1 MEININWERKE
12 GILIAAL
19 VGRVD
24 AGNAEAFQ
32 NQLESGID
40 AGDDALILDCEQL
53 SFISSAGLRVGLIIA
68 KKFNK
73 PGKEFGMCALSGPVR
88 EVIAIS
94 GFNQLISIYDSR
106 EEAINAITR
115 GARSK
120 DNEGELTREE
130 EVEKMK
136 NEKVLTLARSVDL
149 DILGDNI
156 QNIADFTI
164 EKYEFRNNGTLSSEI
179 REQAVARIKDELWK
193 EVEQLKQWR
202 RRILERMF
210 DTATKT
216 LDEIVDK
223 K

>member
-1 MEININWERKE
+1 MEIDIKWERKE

-19 VGRVD
+19 VGRID
-24 AGNAEAFQ
+24 AGNAEAIQ

-40 AGDDALILDCEQL
+40 AEENALILDCEQL

-68 KKFNK
+68 KKFNQPDK
-73 PGKEFGMCALSGPVR
+73 KFGMCALSGPVR
-88 EVIAIS
+88 EVVAIS

-106 EEAINAITR
+106 EEAINAIKR
-115 GARSK
+115 GSRSK
-120 DNEGELTREE
+120 EDDGKLTREE
-130 EVEKMK
+130 EEKMQ
-136 NEKVLTLARSVDL
+136 NEKVVTLARSIDFN
-149 DILGDNI
+149 ILGDNI

-179 REQAVARIKDELWK
+179 REQAVARIKDVLWK
-193 EVEQLKQWR
+193 EVEELKQWR

>member
-24 AGNAEAFQ
+24 AGNAETIQ

-40 AGDDALILDCEQL
+40 AGDNALILDCEQL

-88 EVIAIS
+88 EVVAIS

-115 GARSK
+115 GSRSK
-120 DNEGELTREE
+120 DDDGELTREE
-130 EVEKMK
+130 EEKMQ
-136 NEKVLTLARSVDL
+136 NEKVLTLARSVDFN
-149 DILGDNI
+149 ILGDNI

-179 REQAVARIKDELWK
+179 VSGRKIQ
-193 EVEQLKQWR
+193 
-202 RRILERMF
+202 F
-210 DTATKT
+210 Y
-216 LDEIVDK
+216 
-223 K
+223 

>member
-1 MEININWERKE
+1 MEIDIKWERKE
-12 GILIAAL
+12 GILIAKI

-40 AGDDALILDCEQL
+40 AGDNALILDCEQL

-73 PGKEFGMCALSGPVR
+73 PDKKFGMCSLSDPVR
-88 EVIAIS
+88 EVVAIS
-94 GFNQLISIYDSR
+94 GFSQLISVYDSR
-106 EEAINAITR
+106 REAINAITR
-115 GARSK
+115 GHAK
-120 DNEGELTREE
+120 VDDGKLTKEE
-130 EVEKMK
+130 EKMQ
-136 NEKVLTLARSVDL
+136 NEKVVTLARSVDFN
-149 DILGDNI
+149 IVGDNI

-164 EKYEFRNNGTLSSEI
+164 EKYEFRNNETLSSEI
-179 REQAVARIKDELWK
+179 REEAVARIKEVLWQ
-193 EVEQLKQWR
+193 EIEQLKQWR
-202 RRILERMF
+202 KRILGRMF

>member
-12 GILIAAL
+12 GILIAVI

-40 AGDDALILDCEQL
+40 AGDNALILDCEQL

-68 KKFNK
+68 KKFSK
-73 PGKEFGMCALSGPVR
+73 PDKKFGMCALSGPVH
-88 EVIAIS
+88 EVVAIS
-94 GFNQLISIYDSR
+94 GFNQLITIYDSR
-106 EEAINAITR
+106 KEAINVIK
-115 GARSK
+115 RSSGS
-120 DNEGELTREE
+120 DDDDGELTREGE
-130 EVEKMK
+130 EKMK
-136 NEKVLTLARSVDL
+136 HDRVTTLTSSVDFN
-149 DILGDNI
+149 IVGDNI
-156 QNIADFTI
+156 LNIADFTI
-164 EKYEFRNNGTLSSEI
+164 EKYEFRNNETLSSEI
-179 REQAVARIKDELWK
+179 REEAVAKIK
-193 EVEQLKQWR
+193 EVLWQEIEQLKQWR

>member
-12 GILIAAL
+12 GILIASL
-19 VGRVD
+19 VGRID

-40 AGDDALILDCEQL
+40 AGENALILDCEQL

-73 PGKEFGMCALSGPVR
+73 PDKKFGICALSDPVR
-88 EVIAIS
+88 EVVAIS

-106 EEAINAITR
+106 REAINAITR
-115 GARSK
+115 GHAK
-120 DNEGELTREE
+120 VDDGEQTREE
-130 EVEKMK
+130 EEKMK
-136 NEKVLTLARSVDL
+136 NEKVVTLTRSVDL
-149 DILGDNI
+149 NIVGDNI
-156 QNIADFTI
+156 LNIADFTI
-164 EKYEFRNNGTLSSEI
+164 EKYEFRNNETLSSEI
-179 REQAVARIKDELWK
+179 REQAVARIKEVLWQ

-202 RRILERMF
+202 RQILERMF